1 MSWWNLTGSN
11 HELMGDEA
19 ADAAAA
25 MFRPVGERMP
35 KPTMDELLDALE
47 AVVRLAGP
55 EVVTGD
61 LGDRHIE
68 VPGVRRAPG
77 RPPEDLVAVLGPG
90 LEMIAEAYR
99 DRFSRS
105 PTLRE
110 VLAAITFELAI
121 SPSDYVS
128 GFDGKL
134 ADDLAVAT

>member
-1 MSWWNLTGSN
+1 MGWWNLTGSKN
-11 HELMGDEA
+11 EVMGDEA

-25 MFRPVGERMP
+25 MFGPVGARTS
-35 KPTMDELLDALE
+35 KPTIDELLDALE
-47 AVVRLAGP
+47 AAVRLAGP
-55 EVVTGD
+55 EVVSGE

-68 VPGVRRAPG
+68 VPGFKRAPG
-77 RPPEDLVAVLGPG
+77 RPPEDLVALLGAG
-90 LEMIAEAYR
+90 LEMVASAYR

-128 GFDGKL
+128 GFDGEL
-134 ADDLAVAT
+134 SDDLAVAT